1 MRVTPRSMP
10 EAMARTPSVVV
21 VAWLVVVRVCPGF
34 PVDALFDVGPGRH
47 AMMIVVVLDNAAR
60 FFAHD
65 FSPFEIFA
73 LSIPR
78 AIKVRSERRRGEQE
92 RQCSESNAFHDDE
105 ILGLTRRPVTL

>member
-1 MRVTPRSMP
+1 MP

-34 PVDALFDVGPGRH
+34 PVDALFDIGPGRRY
-47 AMMIVVVLDNAAR
+47 AMMIVVVLDNVAR

-65 FSPFEIFA
+65 FSAFQIFA

-78 AIKVRSERRRGEQE
+78 AIKVRSERRRGEQK
-92 RQCSESNAFHDDE
+92 RQRSESNAFHDDE